1 MRLICKIK
9 QYLSMKFLSNVLATI
24 VGLFLFFGVLF
35 FGFMIIGVLMGGS
48 AEDAKKTSVKD
59 NSVIV
64 LDLDRIT
71 QDHSARTI
79 ITDFSFLNQEN
90 YNGLVDVLNAIDNAK
105 TDSKIKGISL
115 LNVQSN
121 LGLAQSKALRDKLE
135 DFKESGKFVVS
146 YANYYTQ
153 GQYYLASVADTVYVN
168 PVGALDFKGLSS
180 EILFFKDFQDKYG
193 IKMEVIRHGKYK
205 SAVEPFLE
213 NQMSDENRLQMKELL
228 NSTWETIVA
237 DIAKSR
243 NISIDTLNA
252 IANRLGARTPE
263 LAKATNL
270 VDKVVYED
278 QFQNGIKKALG
289 LKMDED
295 YNTIDI
301 SKYAVN
307 VGVSLKYKKAK
318 DKIAVIYA
326 QGQILDGEGNPQT
339 IGEGYVK
346 KSLQDA
352 VKDDNV
358 KAIVLRVDSPGG
370 SALASDIIWREI
382 EITKKHKPVVVSMGN
397 LAASGGYYIS
407 CNADKIFAEPTTI
420 TGSIGVFGALP
431 NFRGLTNNMGIYSDI
446 VSTHENSAEYSIFQP
461 MSESFKGVI
470 TESIE
475 NIYDIFLERV
485 AEGRGMTKEQVNEV
499 AQGRVWT
506 GTDAKRLGLIDEIG
520 GLEDAIAYAAEL
532 GEVQEYGLENFPVFK
547 KTLEEY
553 FNENTPFPLM
563 KTKESLIKEEIG
575 EENYQVI
582 QQIRNM
588 NSRKGIQAMMPYE
601 IIIR

>member
-1 MRLICKIK
+1 
-9 QYLSMKFLSNVLATI
+9 MKFLSNVLATI

-90 YNGLVDVLNAIDNAK
+90 YNGLVDILNAIDNAK

-135 DFKESGKFVVS
+135 DFKQSGKFVVS

-213 NQMSDENRLQMKELL
+213 NQMSEENRLQMEELL
-228 NSTWETIVA
+228 NSAWETIVA
-237 DIAKSR
+237 DISQSR
-243 NISIDTLNA
+243 NISVDSLNA
-252 IANRLGARTPE
+252 IADRLGARTPM
-263 LAKATNL
+263 LAKSTNL

-278 QFQNGIKKALG
+278 QFQNGIKTALG
-289 LKMDED
+289 LKMNED
-295 YNTIDI
+295 YNTIDV
-301 SKYAVN
+301 SKYAAN
-307 VGVSLKYKKAK
+307 VGISLKNKKSK

-326 QGQILDGEGNPQT
+326 QGQILDGEGTPQT

-346 KSLQDA
+346 KSLQEA
-352 VKDDNV
+352 VKDENV
-358 KAIVLRVDSPGG
+358 KAIVLRIDSPGG

-382 EITKKHKPVVVSMGN
+382 ELTKKHKPVVVSMGN
-397 LAASGGYYIS
+397 LAASGGYYIA

-420 TGSIGVFGALP
+420 TGSIGVFGAIP

-461 MSESFKGVI
+461 MSESFKEVV

-475 NIYDIFLERV
+475 TIYDTFLQRV

-506 GTDAKRLGLIDEIG
+506 GTDAKRLGLVDEIG
-520 GLEDAIAYAAEL
+520 GLEEAIAYAAEL
-532 GEVQEYGLENFPVFK
+532 GNVEKYNLENLPVFK
-547 KTLEEY
+547 RTLEEY
-553 FNENTPFPLM
+553 FNENSPFPLM
-563 KTKESLIKEEIG
+563 KTKEMLIKEEIG

-582 QQIRNM
+582 QQIKNM

>member
-1 MRLICKIK
+1 
-9 QYLSMKFLSNVLATI
+9 MKFLSNVLATI
-24 VGLFLFFGVLF
+24 IGLFLFFGILF
-35 FGFMIIGVLMGGS
+35 FGFVIVGALMGGS
-48 AEDAKKTSVKD
+48 ADDSKKTNVKD
-59 NSVIV
+59 NSIII

-71 QDHSARTI
+71 QDHSAKTI
-79 ITDFSFLNQEN
+79 ITDFPIFNQEN
-90 YNGLVDVLNAIDNAK
+90 YDGFIDVLNAIENAK

-115 LNVQSN
+115 LNVKSN
-121 LGLAQSKALRDKLE
+121 LGMAQSKALRNKLE
-135 DFKESGKFVVS
+135 DFKGSGKFVVS

-153 GQYYLASVADTVYVN
+153 GQYYLASVADTIYVN

-213 NQMSDENRLQMKELL
+213 NQMSDENRLQMQELL
-228 NSTWETIVA
+228 SSAWETIVT
-237 DIAKSR
+237 DISKSR
-243 NISIDTLNA
+243 NISVDSLNA
-252 IANRLGARTPE
+252 IADRLGARTPE
-263 LAKATNL
+263 LAKTTNL
-270 VDKVVYED
+270 IDKVVYED
-278 QFQNGIKKALG
+278 QFQNGIKTALG

-295 YNTIDI
+295 YNSIEM
-301 SKYAVN
+301 SKYASN
-307 VGVSLKYKKAK
+307 VGVSLKSKKSG

-326 QGQILDGEGNPQT
+326 QGQILDGEGNAQV

-352 VKDDNV
+352 VKDDNI

-382 EITKKHKPVVVSMGN
+382 ELTKKHKPVVVSMGN

-420 TGSIGVFGALP
+420 TGSIGVFGAIP
-431 NFRGLTNNMGIYSDI
+431 NFRGLTNTMGIYSDI

-475 NIYDIFLERV
+475 TIYDTFLQRV
-485 AEGRGMTKEQVNEV
+485 ADGRGMTKEQVNEV

-506 GTDAKRLGLIDEIG
+506 GTDAKRLGLVDEIG
-520 GLEDAIAYAAEL
+520 GLEEAIAHAAEL
-532 GEVQEYGLENFPVFK
+532 GKTEKYNLENFPVFK

-553 FNENTPFPLM
+553 FTENVPFPLM

-575 EENYQVI
+575 EESYQII
-582 QQIRNM
+582 QQIKNM
-588 NSRKGIQAMMPYE
+588 NSRKGIQTIMPYE

>member
-90 YNGLVDVLNAIDNAK
+90 YNGLVDILNAIDNAK

-135 DFKESGKFVVS
+135 DFKQSGKFIVS
-146 YANYYTQ
+146 YSNYYTQ

-168 PVGALDFKGLSS
+168 PVGMVDFRGLSS
-180 EILFFKDFQDKYG
+180 EILFFKDFQEKYG
-193 IKMEVIRHGKYK
+193 IKYEVIRHGKYK
-205 SAVEPFLE
+205 SAVEPYLE
-213 NQMSDENRLQMKELL
+213 NQMSDENRLQMEELL
-228 NSTWETIVA
+228 NSAWETIVT
-237 DIAKSR
+237 DISKSR
-243 NISIDTLNA
+243 NISVDSLNA
-252 IANRLGARTPE
+252 IADRLGARTPE
-263 LAKATNL
+263 LAKTTSL
-270 VDKVVYED
+270 IDKVVYED
-278 QFQNGIKKALG
+278 EYHNGIKKVLG
-289 LKMDED
+289 TEKDKD
-295 YNTIDI
+295 YNTVEM
-301 SKYAVN
+301 SKYATN
-307 VGVSLKYKKAK
+307 VAISLKGKKSG

-326 QGQILDGEGNPQT
+326 QGMILDGEGSPKI

-352 VKDDNV
+352 VKDKNV

-370 SALASDIIWREI
+370 SALTSDIIWREI
-382 EITKKHKPVVVSMGN
+382 ELTKKHKPVVVSMGN

-407 CNADKIFAEPTTI
+407 CNADRIFAEPTTI
-420 TGSIGVFGALP
+420 TGSIGVFGAIP
-431 NFRGLTNNMGIYSDI
+431 NFGKFVNNMGIYSDV
-446 VSTHENSAEYSIFQP
+446 VSTHENSLEYSYFQP
-461 MSESFKGVI
+461 MTENTKNVI

-475 NIYDIFLERV
+475 NIYDVFLTRV
-485 AEGRGMTKEQVNEV
+485 ANGRGMTKEQVNEV

-506 GTDAKRLGLIDEIG
+506 GTDAKRLGLVDEIG

>member
-59 NSVIV
+59 NSVII
-64 LDLDRIT
+64 LDLDKIT
-71 QDHSARTI
+71 QDHSAQTI
-79 ITDFSFLNQEN
+79 ITDFSFLNKEN

-278 QFQNGIKKALG
+278 HFQNGIKKALG

-307 VGVSLKYKKAK
+307 VGVSLKSKKAK

>member
-1 MRLICKIK
+1 LRLICKIK

-59 NSVIV
+59 NSVII
-64 LDLDRIT
+64 LDLDKIT
-71 QDHSARTI
+71 QDHSAQTI

-278 QFQNGIKKALG
+278 HFQNGIKKALG

-307 VGVSLKYKKAK
+307 VGVSLKSKKAK

>member
-59 NSVIV
+59 NSVII
-64 LDLDRIT
+64 LDLDKIT
-71 QDHSARTI
+71 QDHSAKTI

-278 QFQNGIKKALG
+278 HFQNGIKKALG

-307 VGVSLKYKKAK
+307 VGVSLKSKKAK

>member
-59 NSVIV
+59 NSVII
-64 LDLDRIT
+64 LDLDKIT
-71 QDHSARTI
+71 QDHSAQTI

-153 GQYYLASVADTVYVN
+153 GQYYLASVADTVYLN

-278 QFQNGIKKALG
+278 HFQNGIKKALG

-307 VGVSLKYKKAK
+307 VGVSLKSKKAK